1 MPLFKKIHFSEGPF
15 GNFHL
20 PKINYKIAY
29 RRKELGTQVR
39 KQLNH
44 EIIYRVRPGNG
55 HAGAIA
61 GVVYQD
67 KYKYVVPD
75 SINNTEGQAAR
86 DALTAG
92 VTAWKSLDQ
101 DNKNIYNTR
110 ADKIGGLSGY
120 NLYIK
125 EYILETV

>member
-1 MPLFKKIHFSEGPF
+1 MPLFKKLHFGEGPF
-15 GNFHL
+15 GPFHL

-55 HAGAIA
+55 HAGALA
-61 GVVYQD
+61 GVIYQD
-67 KYKYVVPD
+67 KYKYIVPT
-75 SINNTEGQAAR
+75 SINNTQGQAAR
-86 DALTAG
+86 DALSAG
-92 VTAWKSLDQ
+92 VASWKAFDSATKQ
-101 DNKNIYNTR
+101 AYNLR
-110 ADKIGGLSGY
+110 ADGIGGLSGY

-125 EYILETV
+125 EYILVNV